1 MPMPNYQIQGA
12 PNMMNDPTAMD
23 MAKDFAMGEAM
34 NYGLDM
40 MFPGGGMAKR
50 GVEAVA
56 PAFFNAGGP
65 LYRAPGG
72 YLDDAGFNFGKQGW
86 TRRELYNEANRIA
99 DIAEADRT
107 GEERW
112 VSDRYGAEGSVRP
125 GGGDTWHANIKRMIG
140 EEEAK
145 KLKDAE
151 KKKKKAAP
159 AAPPPPNPAD
169 MGRTGGAGVDWNVGL
184 GRVGDW
190 DLSTQGSF
198 TRGGEDRFGTKDKD
212 SYNVKLNAARGMDWN
227 KMMGM
232 APLGERPKSKGRY
245 SDYKGGEYRER
256 LPGER
261 ITTDVARGRR
271 EDPNAALQ
279 PYLDAGISPD
289 QAAMLLANKVPPPRP
304 MERGGPVSNNEM
316 IRRAWQ
322 AGDAGMYHDWKAG
335 KNSEQTKRLRQF
347 LKDNP
352 EYRVREKAPPK
363 VTRVGGEASY
373 FNEGGKVP
381 WWKSM
386 MEYAWKNDNMQK
398 RAANQRAKAVKAKQ
412 NKDSRGDFDV
422 GALLGSALNMGFFNS
437 GGKVN
442 PASGMY
448 GPIAG
453 MTPGPLGMS
462 DLIAAGKDKDIAKVT
477 YKKSG
482 GDVSQQVDIAYHNP
496 LQPKPAGNSG
506 NSASSNS

>member
-1 MPMPNYQIQGA
+1 MTATWYD
-12 PNMMNDPTAMD
+12 NM
-23 MAKDFAMGEAM
+23 
-34 NYGLDM
+34 
-40 MFPGGGMAKR
+40 
-50 GVEAVA
+50 
-56 PAFFNAGGP
+56 
-65 LYRAPGG
+65 
-72 YLDDAGFNFGKQGW
+72 
-86 TRRELYNEANRIA
+86 
-99 DIAEADRT
+99 
-107 GEERW
+107 
-112 VSDRYGAEGSVRP
+112 
-125 GGGDTWHANIKRMIG
+125 KRMYG
-140 EEEAK
+140 EKEAK
-145 KLKDAE
+145 KLKDAAE
-151 KKKKKAAP
+151 KQKKAAP
-159 AAPPPPNPAD
+159 SAPPPPNPAD

-256 LPGER
+256 MPGER
-261 ITTDVARGRR
+261 ITTDVARGRKA
-271 EDPNAALQ
+271 DPNAALQ

-363 VTRVGGEASY
+363 VTRVGGQKASY